1 MQRTPQACGA
11 RQINECGLRRIACI
25 SQSSIVAPM
34 CYPILITHGACR
46 GMRRRSLTAR
56 ILCVCR
62 GFSGPGGGPCEECPP
77 GTFRALY
84 DLGACQ
90 LCPAGKTGAGT
101 ISLPTGG
108 LTSCKSCTPGSYQ
121 PREGVMYEYC
131 PVCPAGK
138 AGTVSGAESNV
149 SGCNVVCAPGTFTDG
164 TKKSTSCEPCA
175 QGTYSDENATGKKSP
190 SKI

>member
-25 SQSSIVAPM
+25 SQSSIVAPV

-46 GMRRRSLTAR
+46 GMRRRILTVR

-62 GFSGPGGGPCEECPP
+62 GFSGPAGGPCEECPP
-77 GTFRALY
+77 GTFRAPY

-101 ISLPTGG
+101 ISSPTAG
-108 LTSCKSCTPGSYQ
+108 LTSCKSCAPGSYQ

-164 TKKSTSCEPCA
+164 TKKSTSCELCV